1 MQSRSVT
8 RFFDAVSDEGRWLE
22 FDKAAAGI
30 NYEREIAA
38 LHAAVEALSA
48 RDDRRG
54 GSNDRAEFDRQCAP
68 RPARA
73 RFRGVK

>member
-54 GSNDRAEFDRQCAP
+54 GSNDRAEFDRAVRAPACA
-68 RPARA
+68 RTI
-73 RFRGVK
+73 RGVK